1 MAALDELVPL
11 YAVYPLL
18 FAAHGLSVG
27 QISVLYLLWSLTGF
41 VLEVPSGALA
51 DRVSRRRLLAV
62 AGLLRAAGFGVWVF
76 APSYPA
82 FALGFVLWGVGGAF
96 TSGTREALI
105 YDELAAAGA
114 AERYPAV
121 IGRTEVLGTL
131 GVVVST
137 VLALPA
143 MALGGYRLTGALS
156 VATSVGTALLAL
168 GLPERPRV
176 EQADEAGGVAGY
188 LRTLRVGVVEARSDR
203 RLRRLVLLAALLPGL
218 TALDEY
224 MSLLAGGT
232 GVRPGL
238 VPVLMLAPYAGLVV
252 GAELAGRRSGIRPGR
267 LAALTAGG
275 AVLLAGGALSGHPV
289 GFLGVGGWY
298 LATWYG
304 SVVSGARLQV
314 EMTGAARATVTSVSA
329 LIEETCA
336 LLTFAAFGLAGAHA
350 DLPILIAAG
359 AVPTLLIAAVL
370 PRWLPPARRTHV
382 PVADPPEP
390 PPPAPG
396 PPPTPGPSAT
406 PGPPPPRAP
415 VGPPA
420 KTPGPPV
427 APGPAGP
434 SVKTPEPPAATHR
447 TRHRWRSRYRRAA

>member
-27 QISVLYLLWSLTGF
+27 QISGLYLLWSLTGF

-62 AGLLRAAGFGVWVF
+62 AGLLEAVGYALWVF
-76 APSYPA
+76 TPSFPA
-82 FALGFVLWGVGGAF
+82 FAAGFVLWGVGGAF

-114 AERYPAV
+114 ADRYPAV

-131 GVVVST
+131 GVVAST

-143 MALGGYRLTGALS
+143 MALGGYRLTGILS
-156 VATSVGTALLAL
+156 VATCLGTGLLAL

-176 EQADEAGGVAGY
+176 EAADEAGGVAGY
-188 LRTLRVGVVEARSDR
+188 LHTLRTGVTEARSDR
-203 RLRRLVLLAALLPGL
+203 RLRRLVLIAAMIPGL

-224 MSLLAGGT
+224 MSLLAGDT

-238 VPVLMLAPYAGLVV
+238 VPVLMLASYAGLVV
-252 GAELAGRRSGIRPGR
+252 GAEWAGRRPGISPRR
-267 LAALTAGG
+267 LAALTTAG
-275 AVLLAGGALSGHPV
+275 AVLLAGGSLSGHPL
-289 GFLGVGGWY
+289 GFLGIGGWY

-304 SVVSGARLQV
+304 SVVSGARLQA

-329 LIEETCA
+329 LLEETFA
-336 LLTFAAFGLAGAHA
+336 LLTFAAFGLAGGHA
-350 DLPILIAAG
+350 NLSILIAAG
-359 AVPTLLIAAVL
+359 AVPTVLIAALL
-370 PRWLPPARRTHV
+370 PRWLPPAR
-382 PVADPPEP
+382 P
-390 PPPAPG
+390 PPPG
-396 PPPTPGPSAT
+396 
-406 PGPPPPRAP
+406 
-415 VGPPA
+415 
-420 KTPGPPV
+420 
-427 APGPAGP
+427 
-434 SVKTPEPPAATHR
+434 
-447 TRHRWRSRYRRAA
+447 